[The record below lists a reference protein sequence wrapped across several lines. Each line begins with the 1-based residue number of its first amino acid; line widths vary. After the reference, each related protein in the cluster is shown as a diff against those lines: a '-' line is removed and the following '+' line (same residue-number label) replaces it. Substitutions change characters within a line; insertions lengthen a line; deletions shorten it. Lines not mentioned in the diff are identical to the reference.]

1 MSEIPTY
8 NDPGEEKRRSAR
20 MLHTVPIVVTGID
33 ALGQPFKES
42 TATVMVSCTGCK
54 YRSTHYVPKNS
65 ELTVEIN
72 RRNAPK
78 APRIMKARVVWVQ
91 RPSNYRDQFHI
102 AVEFEVPGNVWG
114 IAAPPENWF
123 PHPED
128 IELEIPVT
136 EPVDLNSFRASDG
149 PSRTSTPYSGSFT
162 SSIETIERAVSSL
175 GERGSLPHL
184 TAVTTIV
191 AEAPK
196 PAVNAEKAVLAMPRK
211 EALAASVAA
220 ETSVQHAVKEILAK
234 ELGIFR
240 TQIAT
245 EVREAVS
252 EAMRTLVTEES
263 TAAIGKIQEQSSKG
277 VAAVT
282 EQAQKVLQEITEK
295 LDEKMKAA
303 VQAAIAANPEVL
315 QAAKPRALRKS
326 SKRKTKA
333 EISPEV

>member
-1 MSEIPTY
+1 
-8 NDPGEEKRRSAR
+8 

-65 ELTVEIN
+65 QLTVEIT

-78 APRIMKARVVWVQ
+78 APRIMQARVVWVQ

-102 AVEFEVPGNVWG
+102 AVEFDVPGNVWG
-114 IAAPPENWF
+114 IAVPPENWF

-136 EPVDLNSFRASDG
+136 EPVELGSFGTSGG
-149 PSRTSTPYSGSFT
+149 PSGHSTPYSSSFT
-162 SSIETIERAVSSL
+162 SSIETIERPVSSL
-175 GERGSLPHL
+175 GKQGSLPHL
-184 TAVTTIV
+184 TAVTTMV

-196 PAVNAEKAVLAMPRK
+196 SAVNAEKTVLAMPRK

-220 ETSVQHAVKEILAK
+220 ESGVQHSIKEILAK
-234 ELGIFR
+234 ELGTFR

-252 EAMRTLVTEES
+252 EAMQTLLTAES
-263 TAAIGKIQEQSSKG
+263 AAALTKIQEQSSKG

-282 EQAQKVLQEITEK
+282 EQAQKVLREITGK
-295 LDEKMKAA
+295 LEENIKSA
-303 VQAAIAANPEVL
+303 VETAIAASPETL
-315 QAAKPRALRKS
+315 QALKPRTPRKS
-326 SKRKTKA
+326 SKRKTKTEA
-333 EISPEV
+333 PPEI

>member
-1 MSEIPTY
+1 
-8 NDPGEEKRRSAR
+8 

-65 ELTVEIN
+65 QLTVEIT

-78 APRIMKARVVWVQ
+78 APRIMQARVVWVQ

-102 AVEFEVPGNVWG
+102 AVEFDVPGNVWG
-114 IAAPPENWF
+114 IAVPPENWF

-136 EPVDLNSFRASDG
+136 EPVELGSFGTSGG
-149 PSRTSTPYSGSFT
+149 PSGHSTPYSSSFT
-162 SSIETIERAVSSL
+162 SSIETIERPVSSL
-175 GERGSLPHL
+175 GKQGSLPHL
-184 TAVTTIV
+184 TAVTTMV

-196 PAVNAEKAVLAMPRK
+196 SAVNAEKTVLAMPRK

-220 ETSVQHAVKEILAK
+220 ESGVQHSIKEILAK
-234 ELGIFR
+234 ELGTFR
-240 TQIAT
+240 AQIAT

-252 EAMRTLVTEES
+252 EAMQTLLTAES
-263 TAAIGKIQEQSSKG
+263 AAALTKIQEQSSKG

-282 EQAQKVLQEITEK
+282 EQAQKVLREITGK
-295 LDEKMKAA
+295 LEENIKSA
-303 VQAAIAANPEVL
+303 VETAIAASPETL
-315 QAAKPRALRKS
+315 QALKPRTPRKS
-326 SKRKTKA
+326 SKRKTKTEA
-333 EISPEV
+333 PPEI

>member
-1 MSEIPTY
+1 
-8 NDPGEEKRRSAR
+8 

-65 ELTVEIN
+65 QLTVEIT

-78 APRIMKARVVWVQ
+78 APRIMQARVVWVQ

-102 AVEFEVPGNVWG
+102 AVEFDVPGNVWG
-114 IAAPPENWF
+114 IAVPPENWF

-136 EPVDLNSFRASDG
+136 EPVELGSFGTSGG
-149 PSRTSTPYSGSFT
+149 PSGHSTPYSGSFT
-162 SSIETIERAVSSL
+162 SSIETIERPISSL
-175 GERGSLPHL
+175 GKQGSLPHL
-184 TAVTTIV
+184 TAVTTMV

-196 PAVNAEKAVLAMPRK
+196 SAVNAEKTVLAMPRK

-220 ETSVQHAVKEILAK
+220 ESGVQHLVKEILAK
-234 ELGIFR
+234 ELGTFR

-252 EAMRTLVTEES
+252 EAMRTLLTAES
-263 TAAIGKIQEQSSKG
+263 AAALTKIQEQSSKG

-282 EQAQKVLQEITEK
+282 EQAQKALREITGK
-295 LDEKMKAA
+295 LEENIKSA
-303 VQAAIAANPEVL
+303 VETAIAASPETL
-315 QAAKPRALRKS
+315 QAPKPRTSRKN
-326 SKRKTKA
+326 SKRKTKTEA
-333 EISPEV
+333 PPEI

>member
-1 MSEIPTY
+1 
-8 NDPGEEKRRSAR
+8 

-65 ELTVEIN
+65 QLTVEIT

-78 APRIMKARVVWVQ
+78 APRIMQARVVWVQ

-102 AVEFEVPGNVWG
+102 AVEFDVPGNVWG
-114 IAAPPENWF
+114 IAVPPENWF

-136 EPVDLNSFRASDG
+136 EPVELGSFGTSGG
-149 PSRTSTPYSGSFT
+149 PSGHSAPYSSSFT
-162 SSIETIERAVSSL
+162 SSIETIERPVSSL
-175 GERGSLPHL
+175 GKQGSLPHL
-184 TAVTTIV
+184 TAVTTMV

-196 PAVNAEKAVLAMPRK
+196 SAVNAEKTVLAMPRK

-220 ETSVQHAVKEILAK
+220 ESGVQHLVKEILAK
-234 ELGIFR
+234 ELGTFR

-252 EAMRTLVTEES
+252 EAMQTLLTAES
-263 TAAIGKIQEQSSKG
+263 AAALTKIQEQSSKG

-282 EQAQKVLQEITEK
+282 EQAQKVLREITGK
-295 LDEKMKAA
+295 LEENIKSA
-303 VQAAIAANPEVL
+303 VETAIAASPETL
-315 QAAKPRALRKS
+315 QALKPRTPRKS
-326 SKRKTKA
+326 SKRKTKTEA
-333 EISPEV
+333 PPEI